1 MDLLSNRPT
10 RDGIRGGQG
19 SFSWD
24 AVKQDKYRQNY
35 LGHSVMAPT
44 GRWAEKNDALWY
56 SKEKNSTDVEKELD
70 EEGLGEEELRLT
82 KEELRR
88 IELRRIKE
96 AEEIAMAEA
105 LGIKPRVKNVDQKES
120 SIGQSRSRSTSPEPR
135 SRRSEKERESR
146 HRYRDDRS
154 PRPQRSHHRSRDDNR
169 RASYD
174 RRRDDYRS
182 RDDNSTHHS
191 TGGPD
196 GRYRHGPD
204 NSHGQHYYSRDR
216 QRDDDTRP
224 YRRLRDRSRES
235 TRRDSKD
242 HHHDRGESREKD
254 EVDKFL
260 DGLGKP
266 GDDGFIH
273 HSRRNL
279 IRE

>member
-10 RDGIRGGQG
+10 REGIRGGQG

-24 AVKQDKYRQNY
+24 TVKQDKYRQNY

-70 EEGLGEEELRLT
+70 KEGLGEEELRLT

-105 LGIKPRVKNVDQKES
+105 LGTKPRVKNADQKES
-120 SIGQSRSRSTSPEPR
+120 STEQSRSRSTSPEPR
-135 SRRSEKERESR
+135 SRRSARELERYR
-146 HRYRDDRS
+146 HRDDRS
-154 PRPQRSHHRSRDDNR
+154 PRPQRSHYHSRDDNR
-169 RASYD
+169 TASYD

-182 RDDNSTHHS
+182 RDDNGTHHS
-191 TGGPD
+191 TDGRE
-196 GRYRHGPD
+196 GRYRHGPH
-204 NSHGQHYYSRDR
+204 NSQGRHYYSRDH
-216 QRDDDTRP
+216 QPEDDERP
-224 YRRLRDRSRES
+224 YRRQRDRSRES
-235 TRRDSKD
+235 TRRGSKD
-242 HHHDRGESREKD
+242 HHHNRRESRDKD

>member
-44 GRWAEKNDALWY
+44 GRWAQKNDALWY

-70 EEGLGEEELRLT
+70 KEGLGEEELQLT

-96 AEEIAMAEA
+96 AEEIAMAEV
-105 LGIKPRVKNVDQKES
+105 LGIKPRLKSVDQKES
-120 SIGQSRSRSTSPEPR
+120 SIRQSRSGSTSPEPR
-135 SRRSEKERESR
+135 SRRSEKERESQ

-154 PRPQRSHHRSRDDNR
+154 PRPQRSHYHSRDDNR

-174 RRRDDYRS
+174 RRHDDYRS
-182 RDDNSTHHS
+182 HDDNSRHHS
-191 TGGPD
+191 IDGPD
-196 GRYRHGPD
+196 GRYRRGPD
-204 NSHGQHYYSRDR
+204 GNQGRHYYSRDR
-216 QRDDDTRP
+216 QRDDDERP
-224 YRRLRDRSRES
+224 HRRQRDRSQES
-235 TRRDSKD
+235 TRQDSKD
-242 HHHDRGESREKD
+242 RHHDKRESREKD

-260 DGLGKP
+260 DGLAKP

>member
-44 GRWAEKNDALWY
+44 GRWAQKNDALWY

-70 EEGLGEEELRLT
+70 KEGLGEEELQLT

-105 LGIKPRVKNVDQKES
+105 LGIKPRLKSVDQKES
-120 SIGQSRSRSTSPEPR
+120 SIRQSRSGSTSPEPR
-135 SRRSEKERESR
+135 RRRSEKERESQ

-154 PRPQRSHHRSRDDNR
+154 PRPQRSHYHSTDDSR

-174 RRRDDYRS
+174 RRHDHYRS
-182 RDDNSTHHS
+182 HDGNSRHHIID
-191 TGGPD
+191 GPD
-196 GRYRHGPD
+196 GRYRRGPD
-204 NSHGQHYYSRDR
+204 GNHGRHYYSRDR
-216 QRDDDTRP
+216 QRDDDERP
-224 YRRLRDRSRES
+224 HRRQRDRSQES
-235 TRRDSKD
+235 TRQDSKD
-242 HHHDRGESREKD
+242 RDHDRRESREKD

-273 HSRRNL
+273 HSRRKL